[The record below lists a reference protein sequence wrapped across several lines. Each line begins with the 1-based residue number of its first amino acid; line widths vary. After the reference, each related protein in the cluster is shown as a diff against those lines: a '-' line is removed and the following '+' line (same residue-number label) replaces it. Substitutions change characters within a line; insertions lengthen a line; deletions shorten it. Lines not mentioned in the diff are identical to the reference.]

1 MKYLIFSIAFLFI
14 GCSSNIEV
22 PKTVYIPVKCSI
34 TAPERPTSV
43 ARSDKD
49 YVGLMQDVQ
58 NILVYTE
65 TLETKL
71 RFCIEGEINE

>member
-1 MKYLIFSIAFLFI
+1 MKYLIFSIVFLLV

-34 TAPERPTSV
+34 TAPDRPTAV

-71 RFCIEGEINE
+71 KFCIKGEINE